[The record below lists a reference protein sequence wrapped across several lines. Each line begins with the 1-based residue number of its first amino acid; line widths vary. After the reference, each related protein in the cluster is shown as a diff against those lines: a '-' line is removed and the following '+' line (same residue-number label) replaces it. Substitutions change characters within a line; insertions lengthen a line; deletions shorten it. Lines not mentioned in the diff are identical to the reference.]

1 MLIYMLKIVCVYR
14 CILCIFILLL
24 ENFKIES
31 NNFGDSCNFILI
43 RRSIMFEYS
52 RNIFDIDV

>member
-1 MLIYMLKIVCVYR
+1 MLIFMLNIICVYI

-31 NNFGDSCNFILI
+31 NNFDDSCNFILI